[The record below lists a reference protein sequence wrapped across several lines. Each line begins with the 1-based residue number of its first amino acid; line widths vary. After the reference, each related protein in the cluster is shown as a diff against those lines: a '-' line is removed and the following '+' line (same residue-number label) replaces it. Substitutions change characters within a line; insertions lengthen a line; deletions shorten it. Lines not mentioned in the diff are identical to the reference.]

1 MSVRTKLNTGYIL
14 IFVIFFIALIIA
26 LQRFYGVGEKVTT
39 LVDESVEE
47 VVIGKEIQRAIASQ
61 GMYLRAYHLDASSEN
76 LEQLEHYNQLL
87 IEQSSLLNDYPN
99 DIETSALIVDLNGHI
114 SEITDVVTTAINTIE
129 KKQTEKA
136 LQLINQDFS
145 KEYNNI
151 YTTTSSLLEL
161 LVKEF
166 ESASTNTEKAV
177 LKTMNMM
184 IVTILVVAL
193 LITFLMIFVKRDI
206 TTPLNRLSKQAQI
219 IATGDLTDQDFK
231 HKGEDEIGAL
241 GDAFN
246 AMKKHLKHVLHNV
259 TRSTEHLTSSAQQ
272 LVASTEEV
280 SSASEEVASK
290 VNVTAELATHSTR
303 AAIECTAAMDE
314 TSSGVQRISGS
325 TQDLLY
331 NAMNMNDEA
340 KEGVQIIDQAQSQMN
355 IIYESSSHISD
366 VTNQLTAQTE
376 EITQIT
382 HVITTIT
389 EQTNLLALNAAIEA
403 ARAGE
408 HGKGFAV
415 VANEV
420 RKLAEQSKISA
431 EKIVSLTKQIQEGTH
446 NVESAVS
453 SGLASVNKGVQMI
466 DHAGTAFEKI
476 TQTIHTVTAQV
487 QEISAASEEISAS
500 AEQVSASISEMASG
514 SKYTSENVESI
525 ASVTEEQTAT
535 MHHIH
540 AISQSLSQNATDL
553 QRLVAQF
560 KV

>member
-14 IFVIFFIALIIA
+14 IFVIFFISLIVA

-47 VVIGKEIQRAIASQ
+47 MVIGKEIQRAIASQ
-61 GMYLRAYHLDASSEN
+61 GMYLRAYYLDASSKN
-76 LEQLEHYNQLL
+76 LEQLEHYNELL
-87 IEQSSLLNDYPN
+87 IEQSSLLTDFPN
-99 DIETSALIVDLNGHI
+99 DSETTALIDELNGHV
-114 SEITDVVTTAINTIE
+114 SEITDVVTTAISAIE
-129 KKQTEKA
+129 NKQTENA
-136 LQLINQDFS
+136 LLLINQDFT
-145 KEYNNI
+145 KEYNDI
-151 YTTTSSLLEL
+151 ITTTSSLLEL

-184 IVTILVVAL
+184 IITIIVVAL

-206 TTPLNRLSKQAQI
+206 TTPLNRLSKQAKI
-219 IATGDLTDQDFK
+219 IATGDLTDQDFL
-231 HKGEDEIGAL
+231 HKGKDEIGAL

-259 TRSTEHLTSSAQQ
+259 NQSTKHLTSSSQQ
-272 LVASTEEV
+272 LVTSTEEV
-280 SSASEEVASK
+280 SAASEEVANK
-290 VNVTAELATHSTR
+290 VNLTAELATHSTR

-314 TSSGVQRISGS
+314 TSSGVQRISES
-325 TQDLLY
+325 TQDLLQ

-340 KEGVQIIDQAQSQMN
+340 KEGVQIVDQAQSQMN
-355 IIYESSSHISD
+355 IIYESTAHISD
-366 VTNQLTAQTE
+366 VTNKLTAQTE

-408 HGKGFAV
+408 QGKGFAV
-415 VANEV
+415 VADEV

-446 NVESAVS
+446 NVEIAVT
-453 SGLASVNKGVQMI
+453 SGLASVNKGVKMI

-476 TQTIHTVTAQV
+476 THTIHTVTAQV

-500 AEQVSASISEMASG
+500 AEQVTASISEMAIG
-514 SKYTSENVESI
+514 SKHSSENVEAI

-540 AISQSLSQNATDL
+540 AISQSLSENATDL
-553 QRLVAQF
+553 QQLVDQF